1 MRISRRKLCSLVP
14 LAFVPAGSLVPS
26 TVEGLVP
33 STVEGAVPSTI
44 EGAAE
49 GGAIS
54 SFAVKFEELPVTK
67 NKSGDAQFRSIMK
80 GKTPTGERV
89 EAHETVLQPG
99 AAPHAPH
106 VHDHSEFWLVREGT
120 VELTIGAKK
129 YQLGPGGAGFAAGKE
144 EHGIRNVGKVPA
156 TYFVVAIGP
165 TA

>member
-1 MRISRRKLCSLVP
+1 
-14 LAFVPAGSLVPS
+14 LAFVPAGSLVPN

-33 STVEGAVPSTI
+33 STVDGLVSNTVAGLAQGEP
-44 EGAAE
+44 
-49 GGAIS
+49 IS

-67 NKSGDAQFRSIMK
+67 NKSGDAQYRSIMK

-144 EHGIRNVGKVPA
+144 EHGIRNVGKGPA

>member
-14 LAFVPAGSLVPS
+14 LAFVPAGSLVPN

-33 STVEGAVPSTI
+33 STVDGLVSNTVAGLAQGEP
-44 EGAAE
+44 
-49 GGAIS
+49 IS

-67 NKSGDAQFRSIMK
+67 NKSGDAQYRSIMK

-144 EHGIRNVGKVPA
+144 EHGIRNVGKGPA

>member
-120 VELTIGAKK
+120 VELTIARKK
-129 YQLGPGGAGFAAGKE
+129 YQLGPGSAGFAAAKE
-144 EHGIRNVGKVPA
+144 EHGIRNIGKGPA